1 MLSLYHNFIRIARI
15 FYLVCHLHILT
26 YRATPDGPRMSIQ
39 KSSIIRESVQSNFS
53 ILKFY
58 DSDFLNKVIL
68 RMTNEKNSLESEL
81 KDEDDEFSRSRYF
94 KLKIIILGSIP

>member
-1 MLSLYHNFIRIARI
+1 
-15 FYLVCHLHILT
+15 
-26 YRATPDGPRMSIQ
+26 MSIQ

-94 KLKIIILGSIP
+94 KLKLIILGSIP

>member
-1 MLSLYHNFIRIARI
+1 
-15 FYLVCHLHILT
+15 
-26 YRATPDGPRMSIQ
+26 MSIQ

-68 RMTNEKNSLESEL
+68 RMTNEKNSLESEI
-81 KDEDDEFSRSRYF
+81 KDEDDEFNRSRYF
-94 KLKIIILGSIP
+94 TLKLIILGSIP